1 MDRKRGNQGISDR
14 TGEVKILFAGSGG
27 QGILLMGKVLA
38 QSLLLEGSQLSWFPS
53 YGAEVRGGTCKC
65 MVTVSTDEI
74 ASPYIIHPDYLIVMN
89 EPSYVKYSSLLDSG
103 GVIFYNQSLLEE
115 NVLNIVL
122 DNVSIPATEIA
133 SEIGDVRCANMVILG
148 CFIKHTGIV
157 RIETVEQALPGLIK
171 HKEILKFDIV
181 ALNKGYSYV

>member
-1 MDRKRGNQGISDR
+1 MDRKRGNQDISDR
-14 TGEVKILFAGSGG
+14 KSEVKILFAGAGG

-65 MVTVSTDEI
+65 MVTSSTDEI

-89 EPSYVKYSSLLDSG
+89 EPSYVKYTPSLDSK
-103 GVIFYNQSLLEE
+103 GVIFYNQSLLGE
-115 NVLNIVL
+115 NVLNTAL
-122 DNVSIPATEIA
+122 NNVSIPATEIA
-133 SEIGDVRCANMVILG
+133 SEIGNVRCANMTILG

-157 RIETVEQALPGLIK
+157 KIETVEQALPDLIE
-171 HKEILKFDIV
+171 HKELLKLDIA
-181 ALNKGYSYV
+181 ALDKGYSYV